1 MQTAT
6 IDRSKEWTVDDFLQL
21 EESNLPCELINGEVF
36 MSPAPSFTHQI
47 VLSNLNDL
55 LKAFSKKNGGITMF
69 SPVDV
74 YLDRKNVFQPDLL
87 YVAKENLGIISERG
101 LNAAPD
107 LAVEI
112 ISPSNGFKDRN
123 QKRKL
128 YQKFGVKEYW
138 IIDPG
143 NRTLEIYDF
152 AMEDTPI
159 FHLVEEGIV
168 TSKLLAGLSFN
179 FSELFVR

>member
-1 MQTAT
+1 MQVAT
-6 IDRSKEWTVDDFLQL
+6 IDRSKEWTVEDFLQL

-47 VLSNLNDL
+47 VLGNLYDL
-55 LKAFSKKNGGITMF
+55 LRAYSKRNGGITMF

-74 YLDRKNVFQPDLL
+74 YLDKKNVFQPDLL
-87 YVAKENLGIISERG
+87 YVAKENLAIISERG

-112 ISPSNGFKDRN
+112 ISPSNSFKDRN
-123 QKRKL
+123 QKRRL

-143 NRTLEIYDF
+143 NKTLEIYDF
-152 AMEDTPI
+152 SVEDTPI
-159 FHLVEEGIV
+159 LYLVEEGIV
-168 TSKLLAGLSFN
+168 ISKLLPGLSFN
-179 FSELFVR
+179 FSELFTR